1 MKKSSRPLAGLV
13 PVLLCGLFII
23 VGLPGRGIAKDG
35 KPGEAAF
42 EPVLRIPKVG
52 GALNLKQEMR
62 LIGAGTTEWLG
73 TSAASGF
80 VLADE
85 GGEKVLGLVPGLDA
99 SLLLAYNE
107 DTLFVGFLLPVP
119 RGVTPL
125 AQANANQQESIANDD
140 HFVLRLSFEP
150 RADAATKPS
159 FEFRVN
165 SAGFFRSEEKEYLPG
180 QTRVIGE
187 SLIRGTSNL
196 GRDYMSHDWWSVKLA
211 IPISVLGKKSL
222 DGATCL
228 LQAGFRAGD
237 LRMMLPG
244 PAWKQA
250 FAATFDPKTPLL
262 FSLNGSSPGLANAGS
277 GLGANWTLRAR
288 QEGSALISG
297 VTKNGDRLFENDE
310 PMTPGKAAKVSDNK
324 RVPKGVDQVTTTLAW
339 KPKDGIAQTIYA
351 ARWPVLEDPK
361 AVQERIANWAS
372 SRTVRGKAGIQTDYV
387 FDPYSGNIEVF
398 VNRAKPAAVL
408 DEQESGKMEKI
419 LAADTIRCAVKDAAG
434 KVLAEST
441 APIAAETASVKLEL
455 GAGLPD
461 GEYRVVGTVASGGA
475 VLAENEL
482 PLIRKKAVW
491 EKNSLGKDPVV
502 FPPFREITRDAN
514 KLRVVGREYSIGE
527 NGLPQAVASQGKAM
541 LGGPIRLEA
550 TSEGRSLPVRF
561 GPPAIELVPGKKFP
575 EEFDRYQFQA
585 TSPVPKLE
593 PAAGYQAKVS
603 STGEIGGLQA
613 RVAGTLEFEGLY
625 RVTLT
630 LDAEKPVKL
639 DSLDLVIPLNSA
651 FNTMRFTRQYGTA
664 GAGKVPDGD
673 GVLFS
678 SSQMPKVTGVYNSFV
693 PSVYVGDYLTGLWWM
708 AESDKNW
715 ISDDRQALVQLER
728 IKGQLQLRVR
738 FVGMPAELSGKRTLS
753 FALLASPTAP
763 VPDNYRRREWS
774 GKGIEPLVAH
784 DTSGYRYYG
793 TGVNGFELYTDEDYA
808 ALKDYLYTRP
818 PEKNT
823 GKNQLGQPYRY
834 GENVPLLARKGL
846 PVILYGSIYGAS
858 SAMEE
863 FPAYGSGW
871 TMTARTAEQ
880 LPTDETFRGR
890 TNYGGNRQWLTDEQ
904 VRPVFVVPTDSFYD
918 AHLYHM
924 VQIATKSGVNGHFH
938 DNYQKFPTAG
948 GPVRSDV
955 TGAGFRRPD
964 GLVQAKSVV
973 LDKHDWNKRF
983 YTALWLAG
991 RPPQMLGSN
1000 EQNNA
1005 FKRVWFVEGISYVQ
1019 KSEGNYIT
1027 QGVTPDIFRGFTSR
1041 TFPLAGV
1048 TSHIAPRI
1056 GPDGKP
1062 ASVNQQATRMVLAYG
1077 LLHDI
1082 GIALTSLDASA
1093 KDFPPDK
1100 PPMESLFNKIDQTI
1114 GFLDGGAKVLPYW
1127 QDRDWIESG
1136 AAAVTAGAIVA
1147 KDRSR
1152 AVLVAINSS
1161 DKETPFA
1168 FRLTDKLLGKPVK
1181 SVQILETGAAVKES
1195 SGEFSVP
1202 LAPYETVFL
1211 NVD

>member
-1 MKKSSRPLAGLV
+1 MKMLKLIMV
-13 PVLLCGLFII
+13 CYLLCLSS
-23 VGLPGRGIAKDG
+23 VW
-35 KPGEAAF
+35 AF
-42 EPVLRIPKVG
+42 EPVLRIPKVTQ
-52 GALNLKQEMR
+52 ALNLKQEMR
-62 LIGAGTTEWLG
+62 LIGAGTTEWHQA
-73 TSAASGF
+73 SAVSGF
-80 VLADE
+80 VLGDE
-85 GGEKVLGLVPGLDA
+85 GGGKIQGLVPGLDA
-99 SLLLAYNE
+99 SVYLGYNQ

-125 AQANANQQESIANDD
+125 AAANANQQEAIANDD

-165 SAGFFRSEEKEYLPG
+165 SAGFFRSEEREFLPG

-187 SLIRGTSNL
+187 NLIRVTSNL
-196 GRDYMSHDWWSVKLA
+196 GRDYMAHDWWSVKLA
-211 IPISVLGKKSL
+211 IPISVFGKKSL
-222 DGATCL
+222 DGVGCL

-250 FAATFDPKTPLL
+250 FSATFDPKTPLL
-262 FSLNGSSPGLANAGS
+262 FSLNGSIPGLANAGP
-277 GLGANWTLRAR
+277 GLSANWTLSAR

-297 VTKNGDRLFENDE
+297 VTEKGDRLFENE
-310 PMTPGKAAKVSDNK
+310 KPMTSGQAAKVSDNK
-324 RVPKGVDQVTTTLAW
+324 RLPKGLDGVNTTLVW
-339 KPKDGIAQTIYA
+339 KPKDGIAQTLYA
-351 ARWPVLEDPK
+351 ARWPFLQDGK
-361 AVQERIANWAS
+361 AVQERLDQWAS

-398 VNRAKPAAVL
+398 VNRAKAAAVF
-408 DEQESGKMEKI
+408 DEQEAGKMAKI
-419 LAADTIRCAVKDAAG
+419 LAADTIRCTVKDAAG

-441 APIAAETASVKLEL
+441 APIAAETASVKLKL
-455 GAGLPD
+455 GVGLPD
-461 GEYRVVGTVASGGA
+461 GEYRVVGTVASGGE
-475 VLAENEL
+475 VLAENGL

-491 EKNSLGKDPVV
+491 EKTSLGKDPVV

-527 NGLPQAVASQGKAM
+527 NGLPQAVTSQGKAM
-541 LGGPIRLEA
+541 LGGAIRLEA
-550 TSEGRSLPVRF
+550 TAEGRSVPVRF
-561 GPPAIELVPGKKFP
+561 GPPVIELVPGKKFP

-585 TSPVPKLE
+585 TSPIPTLE

-603 STGEIGGLQA
+603 SAGEIGGLKA
-613 RVAGTLEFEGLY
+613 RVDGTLEFEGLY

-630 LDAEKPVKL
+630 LDADKPVKL
-639 DSLDLVIPLNSA
+639 DSLDLVIPLNNA
-651 FNTMRFTRQYGTA
+651 FNTMKFTRVVSTA
-664 GAGKVPDGD
+664 GAGKVPEGD
-673 GVLFS
+673 GVLFGS
-678 SSQMPKVTGVYNSFV
+678 AQMPKLTGLYNTFV
-693 PSVYVGDYLTGLWWM
+693 PSVYVGDYLTGLLWM

-715 ISDDRQALVQLER
+715 ISNDQQSLVQLER

-738 FVGMPAELSGKRTLS
+738 FVGIPAELSGKRSLS

-763 VPDNYRRREWS
+763 IPDNYRRLEW
-774 GKGIEPLVAH
+774 GAKGIEPLVAH
-784 DTSGYRYYG
+784 DTSGCRYYG
-793 TGVNGFELYTDEDYA
+793 AGVNGFELYTDEDYA

-834 GENVPLLARKGL
+834 GERVPQLARKGL

-871 TMTARTAEQ
+871 TMTARTAER
-880 LPTDETFRGR
+880 LPTDENFRGR
-890 TNYGGNRQWLTDEQ
+890 SNYGGNRQWLTDEQ
-904 VRPVFVVPTDSFYD
+904 VRPVFAVPTESFYD

-924 VQIATKSGVNGHFH
+924 YQIATRSGINGHFH
-938 DNYQKFPTAG
+938 DNYQNFPTAA
-948 GPVRSDV
+948 GPIRSDV
-955 TGAGFRRPD
+955 TGAGYQRPD
-964 GLVQAKSVV
+964 GRVQAKSVV

-1000 EQNNA
+1000 DQNNA

-1019 KSEGNYIT
+1019 YSEGNYIS
-1027 QGVTPDIFRGFTSR
+1027 QGLTPDIFRGYTSR
-1041 TFPLAGV
+1041 TFPLATV
-1048 TSHIAPRI
+1048 TSQIMPRL
-1056 GPDGKP
+1056 GPDGRP
-1062 ASVNQQATRMVLAYG
+1062 ASVNQQAARMVLAYG
-1077 LLHDI
+1077 FLHDI
-1082 GIALTSLDASA
+1082 GLSLNALDGNTR
-1093 KDFPPDK
+1093 DFPPDK
-1100 PPMESLFNKIDQTI
+1100 PPMQSLFGKIDQTI

-1127 QDRDWIESG
+1127 QDRDWIETQS
-1136 AAAVTAGAIVA
+1136 AAVTAGAIVA

-1152 AVLVAINSS
+1152 AILVVINSS
-1161 DKETPFA
+1161 DKETAFA

-1181 SVQILETGAAVKES
+1181 SVQILEIGAAVKES
-1195 SGEFSVP
+1195 SGKFSVP

-1211 NVD
+1211 NVE